1 MPRPGHPRPA
11 SGPPRLGPWERPTEL
26 CLETYDKPPQP
37 PPSRRTRR
45 PDPKDPGHHGPES
58 ITFISGSAEPA
69 PESPTCLLRTPLRGL
84 PKPAGPK
91 NTMECPPAL
100 IVHPPAG
107 GTASGSSQPWAA
119 ASATPM
125 LSSKASLCIPTR
137 GAPPQPLM
145 RTLAARSHWP
155 IPHPCDTAC
164 PAPLP
169 VVLVAPRSTT
179 LSMNRTWTCP
189 RWAVAPCRAER
200 LMCSSSRS

>member
-69 PESPTCLLRTPLRGL
+69 TESPACCLTPLRGL
-84 PKPAGPK
+84 PKPTGPRS
-91 NTMECPPAL
+91 TMECPLAL

-107 GTASGSSQPWAA
+107 GMARDSSQPWAA
-119 ASATPM
+119 ASAIPT
-125 LSSKASLCIPTR
+125 LSSK
-137 GAPPQPLM
+137 PLM
-145 RTLAARSHWP
+145 RTPAARSHWP

-164 PAPLP
+164 PAPLS

-179 LSMNRTWTCP
+179 LSMSRTWTCP